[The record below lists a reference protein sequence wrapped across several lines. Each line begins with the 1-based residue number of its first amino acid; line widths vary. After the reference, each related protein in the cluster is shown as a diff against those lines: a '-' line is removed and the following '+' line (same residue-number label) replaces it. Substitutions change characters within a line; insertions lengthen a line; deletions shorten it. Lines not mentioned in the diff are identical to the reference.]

1 MRMPRADPRF
11 DGLAPV
17 SCESCGARVLVAK
30 FSPEHTSVQWDAAAA
45 ETCAE
50 LTGPLVPVCTR
61 LRSSIED
68 AVARGRLTV
77 APP

>member
-1 MRMPRADPRF
+1 MPRNDPRF

-17 SCESCGARVLVAK
+17 TCESCGAGVLVAK
-30 FSPEHTSVQWDAAAA
+30 FSREHTSVQWDAAAVA
-45 ETCAE
+45 ACLEFD
-50 LTGPLVPVCTR
+50 GPSPLNPGCDR
-61 LRSSIED
+61 LRASIRD